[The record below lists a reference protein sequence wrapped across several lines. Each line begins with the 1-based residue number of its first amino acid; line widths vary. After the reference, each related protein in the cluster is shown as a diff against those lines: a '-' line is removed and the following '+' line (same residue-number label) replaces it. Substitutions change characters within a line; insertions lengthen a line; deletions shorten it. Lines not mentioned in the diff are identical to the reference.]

1 MTGRTPVTVQ
11 RLRGD
16 DAEVTTPTSV
26 ERYRAADIAVAL
38 GISIGQLP
46 QARLTARRDSRG
58 RLYDWAPA
66 T

>member
-1 MTGRTPVTVQ
+1 MTGRIPVTVQ
-11 RLRGD
+11 GLRGD
-16 DAEVTTPTSV
+16 DAEITTPTGI

-38 GISIGQLP
+38 GVSVGQLP